1 LLVPIIVRRMVSD
14 AALQREAINAWN
26 GVSGAMRAEL
36 ESRIKGAALL
46 DKIGQHYRSAEA
58 SSTGSTRATLAIADD
73 LTEIQK
79 LLGYEPGPKPS
90 PAD

>member
-1 LLVPIIVRRMVSD
+1 
-14 AALQREAINAWN
+14 
-26 GVSGAMRAEL
+26 MRAEL

-79 LLGYEPGPKPS
+79 LLGDEQAEKTS
-90 PAD
+90 PPTN